1 MCGPT
6 LPAQAS
12 EQQRGRFEA
21 SPLTVDATLFS
32 VWRDTSI
39 RTILA
44 ALLALAAWA
53 HRKKLRGWHAAL
65 FASSA
70 PAEVTGYNALMAQ
83 RQRALASVKKAAES
97 GAHYLL
103 LLTQETRGGAMEQ

>member
-1 MCGPT
+1 M
-6 LPAQAS
+6 
-12 EQQRGRFEA
+12 
-21 SPLTVDATLFS
+21 TVEATLFS

-53 HRKKLRGWHAAL
+53 HRKKLRGWQAAL

-83 RQRALASVKKAAES
+83 RQRALAGVKKAAES
-97 GAHYLL
+97 GALCL
-103 LLTQETRGGAMEQ
+103 RCLR